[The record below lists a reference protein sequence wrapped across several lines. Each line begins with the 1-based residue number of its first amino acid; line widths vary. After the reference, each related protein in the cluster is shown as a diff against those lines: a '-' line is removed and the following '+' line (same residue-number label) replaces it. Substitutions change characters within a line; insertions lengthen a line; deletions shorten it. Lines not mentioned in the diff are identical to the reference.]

1 MPNASGITYFA
12 TKVTVHVAT
21 GFSGGSVDHITISD
35 GSYTLVADADA
46 DITTAGTYVVDLPL
60 STATAGGATLT
71 LAFLDGSAAAATPTG
86 GSAIVSVEYKAA
98 S

>member
-1 MPNASGITYFA
+1 MPNDSGITYFA

-60 STATAGGATLT
+60 STATAGGATIT
-71 LAFLDGSAAAATPTG
+71 LAFLDSGASAATPTG